1 MKTILPTLA
10 LVVLTGSAF
19 AGERMFSLDKACHS
33 SEIAC
38 SRTVQTR
45 SAGTDGAYYHSN
57 LSHNAVILINETSEF
72 MTFFVYSGAV
82 CGPNDV
88 NGLIRNGAQ
97 VYETVVAPHQIS
109 RTDERGRHYWVCSK
123 PGKWGID
130 MAANRV
136 VRLPW

>member
-1 MKTILPTLA
+1 MKTILPS
-10 LVVLTGSAF
+10 LVLLIFGASAF
-19 AGERMFSLDKACHS
+19 GGQRSVALGTTCHS
-33 SEIAC
+33 SGIVC
-38 SRTVQTR
+38 SRSVRTQ
-45 SAGTDGAYYHSN
+45 SAGTEGAYYHSN

-72 MTFFVYSGAV
+72 MTFFVYSGDI

-88 NGLIRNGAQ
+88 NEMIRIGAQ
-97 VYETVVAPHQIS
+97 VYEIVVPPHQVS
-109 RTDERGRHYWVCSK
+109 YTDERARHYWVCSK